1 MGNHPTTYFS
11 KDFTLR
17 AASQAFAPRAKP
29 SHRAP
34 IVSAFSFVLTSTE
47 EKFRPHEYKRG
58 TKSDQ

>member
-47 EKFRPHEYKRG
+47 ETSSACGALR
-58 TKSDQ
+58 